1 MTINARSIWI
11 SWKSQYSYHIVSLF
25 GLIDYRKFQIEKSK
39 YINIIIVVRFFET
52 LLWMFKLVW
61 YVYLMLSLRSQE
73 CTVSSFYSFF
83 FLIISLC
90 SHLKIFYFKT
100 LFPYNVIKDAVN
112 ATTFID
118 DGKIGTL
125 ERLKQRSLIS
135 WISS

>member
-1 MTINARSIWI
+1 MTINARSIWT
-11 SWKSQYSYHIVSLF
+11 SCKSQYSYHIVSLF

-39 YINIIIVVRFFET
+39 HINITVVRFFKT

-90 SHLKIFYFKT
+90 FHLKILYFKT

-118 DGKIGTL
+118 DGKSGAL
-125 ERLKQRSLIS
+125 ERLKQRTLIS